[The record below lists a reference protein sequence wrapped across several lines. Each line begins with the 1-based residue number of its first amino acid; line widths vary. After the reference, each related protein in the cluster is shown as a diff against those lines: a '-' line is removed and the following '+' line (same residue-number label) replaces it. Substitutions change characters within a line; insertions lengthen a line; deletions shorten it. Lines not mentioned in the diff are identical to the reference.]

1 MRGFKVTEKA
11 LADLKEIARYT
22 QNRWGRDQR
31 IKYLAQLDSLFA
43 RLVNDPHLGTDY
55 SEVRSGYRG
64 YIEGKHIVF
73 FRQKNTHIE
82 IIRILHQSMDIA
94 VRLNA
99 N

>member
-43 RLVNDPHLGTDY
+43 RLVNDPRPGVCPRIDP
-55 SEVRSGYRG
+55 EV
-64 YIEGKHIVF
+64 K
-73 FRQKNTHIE
+73 
-82 IIRILHQSMDIA
+82 IRA
-94 VRLNA
+94 FETRF
-99 N
+99 